1 MTTSLEWH
9 QWHSEG
15 ENARSRVVLTL
26 VASAFAISG
35 TSYLRVRSRYEEVSL
50 YGVGMTEDKEM
61 LISARLKK
69 Q

>member
-15 ENARSRVVLTL
+15 EDARSRVELTL

-35 TSYLRVRSRYEEVSL
+35 TSYLRSRYEEVSL
-50 YGVGMTEDKEM
+50 YGVGMTEEKEM
-61 LISARLKK
+61 LILARLKK